1 MSESCPGHPDG
12 DRAECLRDSGQRH
25 RLWTQR
31 TGDQILAP
39 LLWLRVLECEPR
51 FLPLQSGLMTLTLHC
66 SPEKQ
71 TKHFKCLAPLT
82 MTWLPREGPGV
93 EKEKKERERGEL
105 IHPLVSQVKKPR
117 SSKGNSQF
125 RASSAVG
132 RARPPGFLS
141 KHLFQK

>member
-39 LLWLRVLECEPR
+39 PLWLRVLECEPR
-51 FLPLQSGLMTLTLHC
+51 FLCLQSGLMTLTLYC

-82 MTWLPREGPGV
+82 MTGFPERDLGWRRKRKRGEG
-93 EKEKKERERGEL
+93 GEL

-141 KHLFQK
+141 KHLLQK